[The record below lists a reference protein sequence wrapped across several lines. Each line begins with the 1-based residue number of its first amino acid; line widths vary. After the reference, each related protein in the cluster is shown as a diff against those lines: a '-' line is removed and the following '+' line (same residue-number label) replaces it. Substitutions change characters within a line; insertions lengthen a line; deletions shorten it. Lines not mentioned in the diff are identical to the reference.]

1 MSFSKQV
8 GGFTQQYRRRMHFIA
23 KTAVQ
28 EMATEASIPIAQ
40 GGRMPVDT
48 SFLRSSLLAAFDGPP
63 QGPTEGV
70 PITGSPLAATLIRW
84 DPLTQVFWM
93 GWTAHYAS
101 LMELRYG
108 FRTGASERW
117 DTFVQRAASEATKKK
132 L

>member
-8 GGFTQQYRRRMHFIA
+8 GGFTEQYRRRMHFIA

-28 EMATEASIPIAQ
+28 GMAKEASIPTPE
-40 GGRMPVDT
+40 GRMPVDT
-48 SFLRSSLLAAFDGPP
+48 SFLRSSLLAAYDGPP
-63 QGPTEGV
+63 QGPTEGK
-70 PITGSPLAATLIRW
+70 PIAGSPLAAALIRW

-101 LMELRYG
+101 SMELRYG